1 MMDPILLGR
10 EARAHMI
17 DLWRKENNQF
27 VLSIHA
33 NIPGDDKN
41 IHESYTLVHFFES
54 IMNEHA
60 HIIQCERFFNDD
72 GPYTLCYIEGSSA
85 LALKQILIDLEE
97 NHPLGRFIDLD
108 LFDKEH
114 HYSRTTLN
122 IGPRRCY
129 VCDDIAFHCI
139 RSRKHSKDEL
149 LTFLRDEVQTF
160 LLEDIQHLAKD
171 AMMKELNLEDKFGLI
186 TPSSSGSHDDMD
198 YHLMMKAQQ
207 VILPY
212 FQKLFL
218 LGYQSEALYS
228 LFDSA
233 RHIGLDA
240 EYAMLEET
248 QGINCYK
255 GLIFV
260 LGWLMV
266 STGYALSHHQTIDH
280 IFTNV
285 HHMTHPLFDDF
296 NKPPQTFGE
305 HAYQTYQITGARG
318 EAYLG
323 FPSIHH
329 ALHILEHHPQNDATL
344 RMVLKTL
351 ILATDDTVMLKRA
364 GSLENYQKI
373 KKMFIDLDPTDINQV
388 KELTTYMI
396 NNKLSFGGAADLL
409 IGTLFLHKIHHQYL

>member
-10 EARAHMI
+10 EARAHMV
-17 DLWRKENNQF
+17 DLWRNENDHL

-33 NIPGDDKN
+33 NIPGKDKN
-41 IHESYTLVHFFES
+41 IHEAYTLVHYFES
-54 IMNEHA
+54 LIHAQA
-60 HIIQCERFFNDD
+60 HITHCERFFNDD
-72 GPYTLCYIEGSSA
+72 GPYTLCYIENPSA
-85 LALKQILIDLEE
+85 ISVKKILIRLEE
-97 NHPLGRFIDLD
+97 SHALGRFIDLD
-108 LFDKEH
+108 LYDKSQ
-114 HYSRTTLN
+114 HYSRTSLN
-122 IGPRRCY
+122 IEPRRCY
-129 VCDDIAFHCI
+129 LCDDIAFHCI
-139 RSRKHSKDEL
+139 RSKKHSKDEL
-149 LTFLRDEVQTF
+149 LTFLRGEVQSF
-160 LLEDIQHLAKD
+160 LLEDIKHLAQES
-171 AMMKELNLEDKFGLI
+171 MMKELNLEDKFGLI

-198 YHLMMKAQQ
+198 YHLMIKAQQ
-207 VILPY
+207 VILSY

-218 LGYQSEALYS
+218 LGYQAEALYQ

-233 RHIGLDA
+233 RHIGLEA
-240 EYAMLEET
+240 ENAMLKET

-266 STGYALSHHQTIDH
+266 STGYALRHRQTIDH

-329 ALHILEHHPQNDATL
+329 ALHILEHHPLNDQTL

-351 ILATDDTVMLKRA
+351 ILATDDTVMLKRS
-364 GSLENYQKI
+364 GSLETYQKI
-373 KKMFIDLDPTDINQV
+373 KKMFVDLDPTDSHEV
-388 KELTTYMI
+388 KKLTSYMI
-396 NNKLSFGGAADLL
+396 DNKLSFGGAADLL
-409 IGTLFLHKIHHQYL
+409 IGTLFLHSIHQQYL